1 MFVLFG
7 SVSLCLSL
15 MEHEEEL
22 VLENVDSDTTVQSCD
37 LCLAGRFLT
46 DRSINFN
53 ATRNKVASLWRP
65 GRGMCTRELSDSKHL
80 IQFFQC
86 GYEKGS

>member
-1 MFVLFG
+1 MSISHG
-7 SVSLCLSL
+7 SPSL
-15 MEHEEEL
+15 MEDEEEL
-22 VLENVDSDTTVQSCD
+22 VLENVDSDTTVQSYD

-53 ATRNKVASLWRP
+53 ATRNKVARRP